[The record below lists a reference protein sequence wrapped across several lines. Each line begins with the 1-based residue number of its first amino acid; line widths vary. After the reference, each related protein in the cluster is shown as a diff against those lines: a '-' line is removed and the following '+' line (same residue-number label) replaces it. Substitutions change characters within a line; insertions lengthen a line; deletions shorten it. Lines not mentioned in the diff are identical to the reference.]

1 MSLEKFMPRADHV
14 GSLLRPQNVVDA
26 RKKFYEEKSITAEAL
41 KAEEDKAIIELVK
54 MQEEIGLS
62 VATDGEARRSF
73 WHYDFMGA
81 LTGLDLEER
90 DEGVQFAGVKLRPI
104 FPTINGP
111 LDFPSD
117 HPMLDH
123 FRYLA

>member
-26 RKKFYEEKSITAEAL
+26 RKKFYEEKSITADAL

-62 VATDGEARRSF
+62 VATDGE
-73 WHYDFMGA
+73 
-81 LTGLDLEER
+81 
-90 DEGVQFAGVKLRPI
+90 
-104 FPTINGP
+104 
-111 LDFPSD
+111 
-117 HPMLDH
+117 
-123 FRYLA
+123 